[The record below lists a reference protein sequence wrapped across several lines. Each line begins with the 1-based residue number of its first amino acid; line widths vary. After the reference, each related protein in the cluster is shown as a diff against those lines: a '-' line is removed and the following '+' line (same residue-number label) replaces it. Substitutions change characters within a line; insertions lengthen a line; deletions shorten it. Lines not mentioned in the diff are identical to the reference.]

1 MLLAS
6 GTKADFIKRVKCP
19 KLGALALLEKGQK
32 PLFWESLKAL
42 ETWGEWDL
50 IYDLCRQALRMGVD
64 GVTTPFFV
72 CDWVVWK
79 RFVTAASKSAT
90 PERFVTTV
98 PDQIEQKLT
107 PRCSAL
113 EEVQAI
119 LKQYFAIDTKTAAM
133 YKKNL
138 SVALLETTFQLPGGS
153 QAPADGPKGMTPRV
167 VQIGLFLQQY
177 FDKLSAFEDVKACVA
192 DLSFEEAKTLMEE
205 IVPKLLDGV
214 SFAASLGSD
223 TLLTVPEIRQT
234 TAVHPQVFC
243 LQAAISPDDMSPN
256 SLSPPFCSGRQGSV
270 GAISM
275 SILLP
280 TDLAPLSALFEGHCH
295 GSGGDIPGDQ

>member
-6 GTKADFIKRVKCP
+6 GSKADFIKRVKCP
-19 KLGALALLEKGQK
+19 KLGALALLERGQK
-32 PLFWESLKAL
+32 LLFWESLKAL

-50 IYDLCRQALRMGVD
+50 IYDLCRKALRMGVE

-72 CDWVVWK
+72 CDSLVWK
-79 RFVTAASKSAT
+79 HFVTAASKSAT

-98 PDQIEQKLT
+98 PDKIEQKLT
-107 PRCSAL
+107 PKISAL

-119 LKQYFAIDTKTAAM
+119 LKQYLAIDTKTAAM

-138 SVALLETTFQLPGGS
+138 SLALMETTFQLSGGS
-153 QAPADGPKGMTPRV
+153 QAPEDGPKGMTPRV
-167 VQIGLFLQQY
+167 IQIGLFLQQY
-177 FDKLSAFEDVKACVA
+177 FDKLSAFEDVKVCVA

-205 IVPKLLDGV
+205 IVPKLLDEV
-214 SFAASLGSD
+214 SFAASLGSG

-234 TAVHPQVFC
+234 TAVHPQVVC
-243 LQAAISPDDMSPN
+243 LQTSIPPDDMPPN
-256 SLSPPFCSGRQGSV
+256 SFSSPIRSGWQGSV

-275 SILLP
+275 SLLLP
-280 TDLAPLSALFEGHCH
+280 TDVAPLSALFEGHRH
-295 GSGGDIPGDQ
+295 GSSDHVPGDQ